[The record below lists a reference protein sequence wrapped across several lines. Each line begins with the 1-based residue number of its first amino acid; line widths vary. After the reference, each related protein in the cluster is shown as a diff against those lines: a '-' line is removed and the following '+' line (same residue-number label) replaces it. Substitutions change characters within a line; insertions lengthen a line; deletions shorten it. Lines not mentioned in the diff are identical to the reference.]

1 LKAQLLLLRALL
13 VLRLLVLRVLVLRVL
28 RALLLLLLLLL
39 LLVLLLVLR
48 VLRALLLL
56 LLLLLLR
63 VLLLLLFNATS
74 LIRSRHPPP
83 LRSLNSG
90 STNHR
95 SSSAS
100 LDTTRI
106 LATQPCASFPLPPS
120 SALSR
125 RGS

>member
-1 LKAQLLLLRALL
+1 LKAQLLVLRALL

-39 LLVLLLVLR
+39 LVLLLLVLR
-48 VLRALLLL
+48 VLRALLL

-83 LRSLNSG
+83 SLNSG